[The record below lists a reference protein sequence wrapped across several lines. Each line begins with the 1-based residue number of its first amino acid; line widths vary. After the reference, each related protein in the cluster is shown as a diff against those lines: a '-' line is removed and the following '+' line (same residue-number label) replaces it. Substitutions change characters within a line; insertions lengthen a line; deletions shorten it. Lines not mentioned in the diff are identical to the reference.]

1 MILEFIMNI
10 IKAFLLFI
18 ISLFPVLPDMTS
30 FINLIAPIVE
40 VLAQVNHLIDIRV
53 LSACLVAMILMANA
67 ELILGVIMWVIR
79 KIPGVT

>member
-67 ELILGVIMWVIR
+67 ELIWGVIMWVIR

>member
-18 ISLFPVLPDMTS
+18 ISLFPVLPDMTN

-67 ELILGVIMWVIR
+67 ELIWGVIMWVIR

>member
-53 LSACLVAMILMANA
+53 LSACLVALILMANA
-67 ELILGVIMWVIR
+67 ELIWGVIMWVIR